1 MNKDFPNW
9 ETNMPEKILVAYASR
24 AGSTAEV
31 AQAIGKSLAEGGPEV
46 DVLPMQDV
54 KDLSPYRAVVA
65 GSAIRGKK
73 WLPEAMQFIKANQ
86 TTLAGKPFAAFLVC
100 ITLAMKDGEKY
111 RPFVAEWLQPVRSV
125 VKPVSEGLFAGRLD
139 FSKLPFDFKT
149 LQMRLSVAL
158 GIFPKDDKRDWDA
171 IQKWAES
178 LKPLLQ

>member
-1 MNKDFPNW
+1 
-9 ETNMPEKILVAYASR
+9 
-24 AGSTAEV
+24 
-31 AQAIGKSLAEGGPEV
+31 
-46 DVLPMQDV
+46 
-54 KDLSPYRAVVA
+54 
-65 GSAIRGKK
+65 
-73 WLPEAMQFIKANQ
+73 
-86 TTLAGKPFAAFLVC
+86 
-100 ITLAMKDGEKY
+100 
-111 RPFVAEWLQPVRSV
+111 VRSV